1 MTFYIRP
8 RQDFSLS
15 RFSKILYALY
25 NEGVP
30 HNTTLVIDPDTM
42 KTEVRIEVSTLSEK
56 WVKLYVNLICEKTD
70 CNESDFK
77 IIARCDE

>member
-8 RQDFSLS
+8 RQDFSLA

-25 NEGVP
+25 REGVP
-30 HNTTLVIDPDTM
+30 HNTSLIIDPDKN
-42 KTEVRIEVSTLSEK
+42 KTEVRIEVSTLSRS
-56 WVKLYVNLICEKTD
+56 WVEMFIKMISEKTD

-77 IIARCDE
+77 IVEVNE